1 MTGKRKSIKI
11 SAPMAMILILL
22 PLAAAL
28 CVLLFTPSPAP
39 EYAPGGDLGMPSSP
53 VIRPYG
59 IVCCAGA
66 VLAMLAAALLKPRKT
81 PYLRLAAMFAL
92 CLPLSLLCSR
102 LMYCL
107 CSIGK
112 YTADGAVRGMLFVQN
127 GGWMMGGV
135 FIGAALSCLICA
147 SSAEKGAGRREYFFL
162 LLNALAVPLLTFIVF
177 ERFGE
182 YFTGYGRGLKL
193 KPNESS
199 LCFFPIFTALQKN
212 GRVFRYELSVWFL
225 EGLYALICLTV
236 FIINRKK
243 ISSAF
248 VSTLILYCAGQIVF
262 ESLLTCDCPKWG
274 AFVNVNMVLS
284 GAVLLGLTVIFALRR
299 KSLSGGVKALR
310 IALCLLILAV
320 CGGCE
325 WALDKTEIPN
335 PVVYGVMALCCVL
348 CAANALTLRKN
359 MTASETGIKAE

>member
-53 VIRPYG
+53 VFRPYG
-59 IVCCAGA
+59 LFCCAGA
-66 VLAMLAAALLKPRKT
+66 VFAMLAAALLKPRKT
-81 PYLRLAAMFAL
+81 PFLRHAALFAL
-92 CLPLSLLCSR
+92 CLPLSILCSR

-112 YTADGAVRGMLFVQN
+112 YTANGAVRGMLYVQN

-135 FIGAALSCLICA
+135 FAGAILSCLICA
-147 SSAEKGAGRREYFFL
+147 SFAEKGDERKESFFT
-162 LLNALAVPLLTFIVF
+162 LLNALAIPLLTFIVF

-182 YFTGYGRGLKL
+182 YFTGSGRGLKL
-193 KPNESS
+193 KPDESS
-199 LCFFPIFTALQKN
+199 LCFFPLFTTLQKN

-225 EGLYALICLTV
+225 EGLYALICLAV
-236 FIINRKK
+236 FIIKRKK
-243 ISSAF
+243 ISSPF

-274 AFVNVNMVLS
+274 AFVKINMVLS
-284 GAVLLGLTVIFALRR
+284 GAVLLGLTVIFAFRR
-299 KSLSGGVKALR
+299 KSLPGSIKTLR
-310 IALCLLILAV
+310 IALCLLLLAV
-320 CGGCE
+320 CCGCE

>member
-1 MTGKRKSIKI
+1 MTGERKRMKFIV
-11 SAPMAMILILL
+11 PMAAVIILL
-22 PLAAAL
+22 TVTAAL
-28 CVLLFTPSPAP
+28 CVLLFASSPAP

-59 IVCCAGA
+59 LWCSAGA
-66 VLAMLAAALLKPRKT
+66 VFAMLATALLKPRNT
-81 PYLRLAAMFAL
+81 PFLRLAALFAL

-112 YTADGAVRGMLFVQN
+112 YTANGAVQGMLYMQN

-135 FIGAALSCLICA
+135 FAGAILSCLICA
-147 SSAEKGAGRREYFFL
+147 SFAEKGAGRKEYFSL
-162 LLNALAVPLLTFIVF
+162 LLDTLAVPLLVFIVF

-182 YFTGYGRGLKL
+182 YFTGSGRGLKL
-193 KPNESS
+193 KPDESS
-199 LCFFPIFTALQKN
+199 LCFFPLFTALQKN

-225 EGLYALICLTV
+225 EGLYTLICLTV
-236 FIINRKK
+236 LIIKRKK

-248 VSTLILYCAGQIVF
+248 ISALILYCAGQIVF

-274 AFVNVNMVLS
+274 AFVKINMVLS
-284 GAVLLGLTVIFALRR
+284 GAVLLSLTVIFTLRR
-299 KSLSGGVKALR
+299 KSLPGGIKTLR
-310 IALCLLILAV
+310 IALCLLLLAV

-335 PVVYGVMALCCVL
+335 PVIYGIMVLCCSL

-359 MTASETGIKAE
+359 MTASETGTKAE

>member
-1 MTGKRKSIKI
+1 MTGKRKPIKI
-11 SAPMAMILILL
+11 SVPMAVILILL
-22 PLAAAL
+22 PAAATL
-28 CVLLFTPSPAP
+28 CVLLFASSPAP
-39 EYAPGGDLGMPSSP
+39 EYAPQGDLGMPSSP
-53 VIRPYG
+53 LIRPYG
-59 IVCCAGA
+59 LWCSAGA
-66 VLAMLAAALLKPRKT
+66 VFAMLAAALLKPRKT
-81 PYLRLAAMFAL
+81 PFLRLAALFAL

-112 YTADGAVRGMLFVQN
+112 YTANGAVQGILYAQN

-236 FIINRKK
+236 FIIKRKK

-248 VSTLILYCAGQIVF
+248 VRALILYCAGQIMF

-274 AFVNVNMVLS
+274 AFVKVNMVLS

-299 KSLSGGVKALR
+299 KSLPGSIKTLR
-310 IALCLLILAV
+310 IALCLLLLAV

-335 PVVYGVMALCCVL
+335 PVIYGIMVLCCSL
-348 CAANALTLRKN
+348 CAANALTL
-359 MTASETGIKAE
+359 MKARAD

>member
-335 PVVYGVMALCCVL
+335 PVIYGIMVLCCGL
-348 CAANALTLRKN
+348 CAANVLTLRKN